1 MKFGLFIANQWP
13 AGTSPGPELL
23 GYLEQV
29 RVAKANGFHSLWIP
43 QHFVLG
49 PMQMFQPFP
58 LIARLLAEAE
68 GMRIGTGIL
77 LLSMLN
83 PVMVAEEAATL
94 DWFADGKLTLPVG
107 IGYRPEEFQATGVPI
122 KQRASRTVES
132 IQVMRRLWTEE
143 RVTHKGRHFQLDN
156 VGASIR
162 PKQKGGIP
170 IWLAGSAEAAVRRAA
185 QLADAWLPSF
195 GPSFDELRVLNAI
208 YADARTA
215 AKLPPPAVRP
225 LCREVYVGTDN
236 RTALDDVRGPLLAK
250 YEAYASWGSDGVGTD
265 MSTFAQAFDAF
276 AKDRFIVGDQ
286 AFVKDEIQRYRDE
299 LGFDHMVLRCQW
311 PGSDS
316 KLAIRTIEWL
326 AKISL

>member
-1 MKFGLFIANQWP
+1 MKIGLFIANQWA
-13 AGTSPGPELL
+13 AGAPPGPELS

-29 RVAKANGFHSLWIP
+29 RVAKANGFHSVWIP

-68 GMRIGTGIL
+68 GMQIGTGIL

-83 PVMVAEEAATL
+83 PVLVAEEAATL

-107 IGYRPEEFQATGVPI
+107 IGYRPEEFQAAGVSI
-122 KQRASRTVES
+122 KQRASRTVEA
-132 IQVMRRLWTEE
+132 IEVMRRLWTEE
-143 RVTHKGRHFQLDN
+143 RVTHKGRHFALDN

-162 PKQKGGIP
+162 PKQAGAIP

-195 GPSFDELRVLNAI
+195 GPSFNELRELNAV
-208 YADARTA
+208 YADARA
-215 AKLPPPAVRP
+215 AAGLPPPSTRP
-225 LCREVYVGTDN
+225 LCREVHVADLGRN
-236 RTALDDVRGPLLAK
+236 ALDEVRGPLLAK

-265 MSTFAQAFDAF
+265 MSTFAKAFDAF
-276 AKDRFIVGDQ
+276 AKDRFIVGDA
-286 AFVKDEIQRYRDE
+286 AFVKDELERYRDA
-299 LGFDHMVLRCQW
+299 LGYDHMVLRCQW
-311 PGSDS
+311 PGSDP
-316 KLAIRTIEWL
+316 KLAIKSIERL
-326 AKISL
+326 AKMVS